1 MKKCLSIIFAVLSLA
16 SGVHGSG
23 KSSGVYIGLHA
34 EGDEQDGPRMVR
46 PNMIDGKKHFF
57 RVSPE
62 LVTRHFDSFRAFVA
76 EDGATYGAALHLN
89 DEGQRAMAV
98 LCSTNQGRL
107 ARTIVNGRALDVI
120 KIDRPGD
127 DGYFIIWSGL
137 GPDDLKLFSQ
147 KLKRLDG
154 GLPGE
159 NGKKEKKS
167 R

>member
-1 MKKCLSIIFAVLSLA
+1 MKSYVSIILA
-16 SGVHGSG
+16 ILFLTTAGYGSG
-23 KSSGVYIGLHA
+23 KSSGLYIGLHA
-34 EGDEQDGPRMVR
+34 EGDENEGARMVK
-46 PNMIDGKKHFF
+46 PNVIDGKTYYF

-62 LVTRHFDSFRAFVA
+62 LVVRHFDAFRAFVA
-76 EDGATYGAALHLN
+76 EDGATFGAALHLN

-107 ARTIVNGRALDVI
+107 ARTIVNGRALDII

-127 DGYFIIWSGL
+127 DGYFIVWSGL
-137 GPDDLKLFSQ
+137 TQNDLKLFSQ
-147 KLKRLDG
+147 KLKRLDS

-159 NGKKEKKS
+159 NSKKSKKS